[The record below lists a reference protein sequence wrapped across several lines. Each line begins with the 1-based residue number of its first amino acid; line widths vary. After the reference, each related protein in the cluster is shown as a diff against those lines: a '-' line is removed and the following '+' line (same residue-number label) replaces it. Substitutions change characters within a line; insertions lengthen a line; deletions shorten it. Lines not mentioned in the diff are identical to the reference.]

1 MKLLSLNCNGI
12 RSAVS
17 KGLLHFIQKENAD
30 IVSFQ
35 EVKAEPNQMDI
46 TAWKDLG
53 YTPFIYSAVK
63 KGYSGVAVFTKEKP
77 KEVILGLSHELY
89 DAEGRSILVNFKDF
103 TLVNTYFPSG
113 TSGEER
119 QAVKLQFLEHYLVK
133 LQEWKQKY
141 KKLIICGDINIA
153 HTEIDIHDPK
163 GNKKNSGFLP
173 EEREWLTLFLETG
186 MVDTF
191 RFLNP
196 ETIQAYSWWT
206 YRFKAR
212 DRNKG
217 WRIDYFFTTENLK
230 KKLVRSEIRTSV
242 VLSDHAPI
250 VLEIDI

>member
-1 MKLLSLNCNGI
+1 MKLVSLNCNGI
-12 RSAVS
+12 RSATS
-17 KGLLHFIQKENAD
+17 KGLLSFIQKEDAD

-35 EVKAEPNQMDI
+35 EVKAETNQIDLVP
-46 TAWKDLG
+46 WEQLG
-53 YTPFIYSAVK
+53 YTPFIYSATK

-77 KEVILGLSHELY
+77 KEAIFGLSNELY
-89 DAEGRSILVNFKDF
+89 DSEGRSILLKFPNF

-119 QAVKLQFLEHYLVK
+119 QSVKMQFLEHYLIK
-133 LQEWKQKY
+133 LAEWKQKY
-141 KKLIICGDINIA
+141 KKLVICGDVNIA

-173 EEREWLTLFLETG
+173 EEREWLTKFLEAG

-196 ETIQAYSWWT
+196 DAAQAYSWWT

-212 DRNKG
+212 ERNKG

-230 KKLVRSEIRTSV
+230 KKLIRSEIRTSP

-250 VLEIDI
+250 VLELE